1 MIISLLKY
9 KKAVDSMKQIDI
21 FIAFFRSGILG
32 FGGGPSAI
40 PLVQREVVLT
50 YKWMNDEEFSDVLA
64 LANALPGPINTK
76 MAGYIGWRVGGVF
89 GMLNALFATIIPTVF
104 LMILFLTLLSAHK
117 DKPWVAGMSRAVIP
131 VAGVMMGILTW
142 DFIVKSK
149 ATLGWKWTILIVT
162 LSILMLVLLGIHP
175 AILIAGLLCAALF
188 SRGKRSERGEH
199 S

>member
-1 MIISLLKY
+1 
-9 KKAVDSMKQIDI
+9 MKQKDI

-40 PLVQREVVLT
+40 PLVQREVVHT

-76 MAGYIGWRVGGVF
+76 MAGYIGWRVGGLV
-89 GMLNALFATIIPTVF
+89 GMLNALFATVIPTVA
-104 LMILFLTLLSAHK
+104 LMVIFLTLLTAHK

-131 VAGVMMGILTW
+131 VAGVMMGLLTW

-149 ATLGWKWTILIVT
+149 ATLGWKWTVLLIV
-162 LSILMLVLLGIHP
+162 LSILSLELLGIHP
-175 AILIAGLLCAALF
+175 AILITGLLCAALF
-188 SRGKRSERGEH
+188 SRRRTGKRGER